1 MIEELSDAGAP
12 LKDCERSVLAVVQRD
27 AFALGEEVRLE
38 SET

>member
-1 MIEELSDAGAP
+1 MIEKLGDARAA
-12 LKDCERSVLAVVQRD
+12 LNDRERSVLAVVQRD